1 MPSFDAVSEVDMQ
14 ELVNAVDQASR
25 EIETRYDFRGVDA
38 SFSLAANKVTMVAEA
53 DFQLQQLLEI
63 LKAKLIKRGVDVKSI
78 EIADH
83 FASGKVIKQEVT
95 VREGLDKELTKKVVK
110 LIKDSKI
117 KVQASIQGDKVR
129 VVGKKRDD
137 LQQAMAL
144 LREADLDMPLQFN
157 NFRD

>member
-1 MPSFDAVSEVDMQ
+1 MPSFDTVSEVDKQ
-14 ELVNAVDQASR
+14 ELSNAVDQASR

-38 SFSLAANKVTMVAEA
+38 SFSLTDNKVTMVSEA

-63 LKAKLIKRGVDVKSI
+63 LKNKLIKRGIDVKSI
-78 EIADH
+78 DVADH
-83 FASGKVIKQEVT
+83 FASGKQVKQEVT
-95 VREGLDKELTKKVVK
+95 VREGLDKELTKKIVK
-110 LIKDSKI
+110 LIKDSKT

-129 VVGKKRDD
+129 VTGKKRDD

-144 LREADLDMPLQFN
+144 LREADVDMPLQFN